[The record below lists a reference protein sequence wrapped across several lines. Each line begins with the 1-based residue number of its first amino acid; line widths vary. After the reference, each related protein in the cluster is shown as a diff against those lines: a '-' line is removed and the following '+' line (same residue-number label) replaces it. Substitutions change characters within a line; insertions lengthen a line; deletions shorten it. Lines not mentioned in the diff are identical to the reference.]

1 MELILIQLLAHTYI
15 RAVKILRKRSIL
27 NAIIVNSDILNSNGV
42 PEILAWI
49 YKKDIFLKIIVD
61 ILEKI

>member
-1 MELILIQLLAHTYI
+1 MKMIDESSLLT
-15 RAVKILRKRSIL
+15 
-27 NAIIVNSDILNSNGV
+27 
-42 PEILAWI
+42 WI